1 MTHDGPEY
9 NGTSENEKFFTILVQ
24 NDYLKPE
31 ELVSENVQLS
41 DTVLAIRREQFIEYF
56 KEVFRTFDENRYNII
71 LQSHQTNN
79 MVEGTVREN
88 LQLLTEEMISNFVWV
103 LDNPATT
110 QFSILSDHS
119 NLKQLKSSEYRIKYG
134 DDSMWLDRM
143 LDIAC
148 PIGPSVES
156 ASDDEL
162 ENHIR
167 SVYGRSTQQIVHFNE
182 IVKKSF
188 SIQET
193 AQRVKGPI

>member
-9 NGTSENEKFFTILVQ
+9 NGTSEDEKIFTILVQ

-103 LDNPATT
+103 LDNPVTT

-119 NLKQLKSSEYRIKYG
+119 
-134 DDSMWLDRM
+134 
-143 LDIAC
+143 
-148 PIGPSVES
+148 
-156 ASDDEL
+156 
-162 ENHIR
+162 
-167 SVYGRSTQQIVHFNE
+167 T
-182 IVKKSF
+182 
-188 SIQET
+188 
-193 AQRVKGPI
+193 